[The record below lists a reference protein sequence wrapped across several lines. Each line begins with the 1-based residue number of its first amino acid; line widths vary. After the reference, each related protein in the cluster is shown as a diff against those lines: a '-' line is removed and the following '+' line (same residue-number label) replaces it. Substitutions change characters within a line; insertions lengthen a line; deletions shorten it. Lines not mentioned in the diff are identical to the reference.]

1 MIIKVESLDRIFEQ
15 HNTANHFSYQG
26 KCHNCGCNV
35 EVEIT
40 KTSCGYGLQGGV
52 LCESNP
58 EDILVCCLDC
68 HQKDLVPNKAVSVKT
83 DSLYNQR

>member
-26 KCHNCGCNV
+26 KRHNCGCNV

-52 LCESNP
+52 LCGSNP
-58 EDILVCCLDC
+58 EDISVCCLDC
-68 HQKDLVPNKAVSVKT
+68 HQKDVVPN
-83 DSLYNQR
+83 